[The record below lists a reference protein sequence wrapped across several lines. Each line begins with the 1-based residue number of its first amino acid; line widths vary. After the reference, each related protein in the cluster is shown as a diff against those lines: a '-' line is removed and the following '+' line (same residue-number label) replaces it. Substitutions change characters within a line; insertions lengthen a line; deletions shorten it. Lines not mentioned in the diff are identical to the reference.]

1 MNADMKAKFK
11 DFMVKLPETDHACFA
26 AIQGGEFKS
35 YTEVNVEFYKPIID
49 ARKATIGG

>member
-1 MNADMKAKFK
+1 MLRRDPGRG
-11 DFMVKLPETDHACFA
+11 V
-26 AIQGGEFKS
+26 QS